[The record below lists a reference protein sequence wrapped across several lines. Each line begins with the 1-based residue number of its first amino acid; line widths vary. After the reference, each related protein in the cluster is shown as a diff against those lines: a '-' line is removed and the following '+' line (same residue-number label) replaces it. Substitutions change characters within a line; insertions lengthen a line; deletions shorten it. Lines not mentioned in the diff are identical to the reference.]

1 MLAAAAF
8 AFLLVQEYTDQ
19 DRFGKTPEQV
29 LAMGRTKWH
38 EWYTHESR
46 GGMSTTGETFAEM
59 IYADA
64 VGKEN
69 KELLMVA
76 KGPRIAIIIELDQ
89 GFGRTIDNCT
99 SAGMALTGGG
109 TMWRPISAG
118 AEATRQETV
127 HDLIWPKDK
136 QPAATQAQVWKSWT
150 KALKSVKD
158 NKSDIESYSI
168 SDLSYDK
175 AVKNLYTVN
184 SDFNAAV
191 TRIKDQDAKSKAR
204 VFAFYDD
211 MLKMVSLGAE

>member
-1 MLAAAAF
+1 MLAAATLA
-8 AFLLVQEYTDQ
+8 LLLTQDYTDQ
-19 DRFGKTPEQV
+19 DRFGKTREQV

-46 GGMSTTGETFAEM
+46 GGMSTVGETFAEM

-64 VGKEN
+64 VGKQN
-69 KELLMVA
+69 KDLLMVA

-99 SAGMALTGGG
+99 AAGMTLTGGG

-127 HDLIWPKDK
+127 HDLLWPKEK

-150 KALKSVKD
+150 RALKNITD
-158 NKSDIESYSI
+158 NKSDIESYANG
-168 SDLSYDK
+168 DFTYDK

-184 SDFNAAV
+184 GDFNAAV
-191 TRIKDQDAKSKAR
+191 IKIKDQDAKSKAR
-204 VFAFYDD
+204 IFAFYDD
-211 MLKMVSLGAE
+211 MLRMVSLGGE